1 MKGRLKIT
9 GHPGD
14 IEIMKTYT
22 DITGRLNVES
32 EELNEDGSVIWILKN
47 NGAEERHTMFE
58 LSLKTPLLQY
68 NLTMMKEEK
77 K

>member
-1 MKGRLKIT
+1 MRGRLKIT

-22 DITGRLNVES
+22 GITGKLNVES
-32 EELNEDGSVIWILKN
+32 EEQNEDGSVIWILKN
-47 NGAEERHTMFE
+47 YGAEERDLMVE
-58 LSLKTPLLQY
+58 LSMKTPLLQY
-68 NLTMMKEEK
+68 NLTMMKDEK

>member
-32 EELNEDGSVIWILKN
+32 EEENEDGSVIWILKN
-47 NGAEERHTMFE
+47 FGAEERDLMVE
-58 LSLKTPLLQY
+58 LSMKTPLLQY
-68 NLTMMKEEK
+68 NLTMMKDVK